1 MEQPEF
7 YINEHDH
14 KIWYLPSKGKNYLH
28 RLDGPAIEEAHGTK
42 QWWVNDQCHRLDGP
56 AIEEAHGTKYWLV
69 NGQRHRLDGPAI
81 EHADGTKSWYVN
93 DQCHR
98 LDGPAIELANGTKAW
113 YVNGQKL
120 DTEKVEAWLE
130 ENNADLKT
138 KEGQMAFKLR
148 WL

>member
-1 MEQPEF
+1 MEESEF
-7 YINEHDH
+7 YIDEDGD
-14 KIWYLPSKGKNYLH
+14 KFWYLPSEGK
-28 RLDGPAIEEAHGTK
+28 D
-42 QWWVNDQCHRLDGP
+42 
-56 AIEEAHGTKYWLV
+56 YW
-69 NGQRHRLDGPAI
+69 HCLDGPAI

-148 WL
+148 FG